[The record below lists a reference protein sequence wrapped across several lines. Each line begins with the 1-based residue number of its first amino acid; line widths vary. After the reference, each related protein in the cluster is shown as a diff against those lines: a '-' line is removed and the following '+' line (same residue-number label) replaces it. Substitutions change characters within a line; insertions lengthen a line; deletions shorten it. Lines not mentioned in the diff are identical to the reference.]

1 MMWLGPQGGPQK
13 AWPSNEAL
21 GVPYFQTNLN
31 LSCPVSY
38 NIHQYTLI
46 RPLYQLY
53 TNYIPTIY
61 QLYTNYIPT
70 IYQLYLIKSH
80 ESYVDFRESPDRDLA
95 EAVTNLATGGFNP
108 L

>member
-70 IYQLYLIKSH
+70 IYQLYTNYTLSNLMKAMLISEKAQT
-80 ESYVDFRESPDRDLA
+80 EIWLRP
-95 EAVTNLATGGFNP
+95 
-108 L
+108 